1 LKAGESTGKIVRTC
15 GMATTNKQHAR
26 MIIGKHQQFVV
37 KQFGKQQH
45 EWSSVNLRNAEI
57 R

>member
-1 LKAGESTGKIVRTC
+1 MWYGNNQQTAC
-15 GMATTNKQHAR
+15 ANDQ
-26 MIIGKHQQFVV
+26 HQQFVV

-57 R
+57 S

>member
-1 LKAGESTGKIVRTC
+1 LKAGKSTGKIVRTC

-37 KQFGKQQH
+37 KQFGKKQH
-45 EWSSVNLRNAEI
+45 GLTVNLRNAEI